1 MKGPMPEET
10 RTAVLESIAHWKH
23 EYEEWKRTGVV
34 PAMTAD
40 QCALCERFRHLPVMC
55 DSLSNG
61 LRELC
66 PAAKGSS
73 GGQKYCRGTPYK
85 ALPCSHA
92 EFADEIGYLES
103 LLEGT
108 K

>member
-1 MKGPMPEET
+1 MSEMPEET
-10 RTAVLESIAHWKH
+10 RKAVLESITHWRR

-40 QCALCERFRHLPVMC
+40 QCALCERFKIFPRRC
-55 DSLSNG
+55 DRLSNG
-61 LRELC
+61 LSELC

-73 GGQKYCRGTPYK
+73 GGQKYCRGTPYTG
-85 ALPCSHA
+85 APDSDA
-92 EFADEIGYLES
+92 EFADEIAYLES

>member
-1 MKGPMPEET
+1 MSEMPEET

-34 PAMTAD
+34 PFMTSTD
-40 QCALCERFRHLPVMC
+40 CALCGRFPITCVLVFSC
-55 DSLSNG
+55 G
-61 LRELC
+61 TTELC

-73 GGQKYCRGTPYK
+73 GGQKFCQGTPYVT
-85 ALPCSHA
+85 LPGSHSS
-92 EFADEIGYLES
+92 FKDEIAYLES